1 MSARALSS
9 DLAEQLR
16 HSPLEPGPR
25 PSPREA
31 VALLER
37 ILDVLFPGY
46 FGDPPADLEA
56 HLRELEE
63 RLGRQIALCDSD
75 PWLSRDFL
83 EFLPELR
90 RRLLLDARAALEW
103 DPAATSLDEVILAY
117 PGFLAIAVY
126 RIAHRLHQLGVPT
139 LPRILSE
146 WAHSRTGA
154 DIHPGAEIGESFFL
168 DHATGTV
175 IGQTARVGD
184 RVRLYQGVTLGALSF
199 TRERPRHPTL
209 EDDVVVYAH
218 ATVLGGRTVVG
229 QGSVVGGS
237 VFLTKSVPPGRLVA
251 QEPPNLR
258 LLARPRGSGPGGEFL
273 PGDVDFAI

>member
-1 MSARALSS
+1 MSAPTEANN
-9 DLAEQLR
+9 LAEQLR
-16 HSPLEPGPR
+16 HSPLEPGHR

-31 VALLER
+31 VALLELIR
-37 ILDVLFPGY
+37 DLLFPGY
-46 FGDPPADLEA
+46 FSEQPADLQA
-56 HLRELEE
+56 HLEELEQ
-63 RLGRQIALCDSD
+63 RLGRQIALCGSE
-75 PWLSRDFL
+75 PGLSRVFL

-90 RRLLLDARAALEW
+90 RKLMLDARAALEG

-117 PGFLAIAVY
+117 PGFLAITVY
-126 RIAHRLHQLGVPT
+126 RIAHRLYELGVPI

-237 VFLTKSVPPGRLVA
+237 VFLTRSVPPGRLVA
-251 QEPPNLR
+251 QAPPNLR
-258 LLARPRGSGPGGEFL
+258 VLARPCGSGPNGEFL

>member
-1 MSARALSS
+1 MSARAQSS

-16 HSPLEPGPR
+16 HSPLEPGRR

-31 VALLER
+31 VALLELM
-37 ILDVLFPGY
+37 LDLLFPGY
-46 FGDPPADLEA
+46 FGEQPADLQA
-56 HLRELEE
+56 HLEELEQ
-63 RLGRQIALCDSD
+63 RLGRQIALCGSD
-75 PWLSRDFL
+75 PALSRVFL

-90 RRLLLDARAALEW
+90 RRLLLDARAALEG

-126 RIAHRLHQLGVPT
+126 RIAHRLYELGVPI

-229 QGSVVGGS
+229 RGSVVGGS
-237 VFLTKSVPPGRLVA
+237 VFLTRSVPPGRLVA

-258 LLARPRGSGPGGEFL
+258 LLARPRGSGPNGEFL